1 MITVSKKTF
10 TAWLVTALDAA
21 AIIYASVM
29 SYWMKTAVFL
39 PCIAVLA
46 IGLVFAICFVVG
58 RMRMDMEQ
66 GVDAI
71 DSKET
76 MVAAVAH
83 EIKNP
88 LNSIKG
94 ANQYLHDKYKN
105 ENDIREFTA
114 IVIDEINRLEKY
126 LNEFMSFSRGVRPN
140 LKKQNINNFLTGIL
154 MLVKHSF
161 PYGIRVV
168 AESEKIPDIYM
179 DAEQMR
185 QVLVNLINNAKD
197 ATHGRPNPRVEVRL
211 GADDKHVYI
220 RVKDNGAGIEK
231 KEIHKIFTP
240 FFTTKKEGL
249 GIGLAIC
256 KSIVKKHN
264 GELSVESEKDKGS
277 VFTISLPV
285 EKRGKGR

>member
-1 MITVSKKTF
+1 MVIGSKKIF
-10 TAWLVTALDAA
+10 TAWLLTALDAA
-21 AIIYASVM
+21 AVIYGAVASIQ
-29 SYWMKTAVFL
+29 MKTFVFL

-46 IGLVFAICFVVG
+46 LCLIFALYFILARAG
-58 RMRMDMEQ
+58 IHLSQ
-66 GVDAI
+66 GMDAI

-114 IVIDEINRLEKY
+114 IVIEEINRLEKY

-140 LKKQNINNFLTGIL
+140 LKKQSINNFLTGIL

-211 GADDKHVYI
+211 GADEKHVYI
-220 RVKDNGAGIEK
+220 RVKDNGIGIDK
-231 KEIHKIFTP
+231 KELPKIFTP

-264 GELSVESEKDKGS
+264 GELSVESEKGKGS